1 LNGIPQTITETIV
14 KATIADYRSRNAL
27 SSHAFRL
34 SQISPCDDKFD
45 ARDGV
50 LIKKIAELKPPL
62 NEDPV
67 ELSVLFPQSA
77 ALLGCGI
84 MDRRG
89 KMGLLAD
96 YLNNLV
102 RKASREKFIDD
113 LTMARHPAFDNDDIQ
128 MLQCLLYESI
138 VLKPGRDK

>member
-1 LNGIPQTITETIV
+1 MNGVPQTVTETIV
-14 KATIADYRSRNAL
+14 QANIADYRSRNAL

-50 LIKKIAELKPPL
+50 LIKKIAELAPPL

-67 ELSVLFPQSA
+67 NLSALFPLSA
-77 ALLGCGI
+77 SFLGCGI
-84 MDRRG
+84 MDQRG
-89 KMGLLAD
+89 KTGLLAD

-102 RKASREKFIDD
+102 RKASREKFTDD
-113 LTMARHPAFDNDDIQ
+113 LTMGGHPAFENEDIQ
-128 MLQCLLYESI
+128 MLQCLLDESI